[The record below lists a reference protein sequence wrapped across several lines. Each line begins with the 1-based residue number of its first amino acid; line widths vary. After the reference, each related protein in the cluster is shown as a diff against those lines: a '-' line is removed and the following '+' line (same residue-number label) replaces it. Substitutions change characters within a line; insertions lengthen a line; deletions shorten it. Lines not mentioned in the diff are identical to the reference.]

1 MENKNDIVAEVYQVV
16 RNRHDVAFMDL
27 DFIKKHNLFDFK
39 NYDKTATIEL
49 NTTEANTDAILEE
62 IFMYSV
68 NELFFENNPEARSIS
83 VSDIIKLND
92 KYYYCNPIGFEDV
105 TEMVSDVKTEQKQ
118 LTEADTETKT
128 VKFSIR
134 LEVEDSSALKDNIDD
149 LIKYENDSNIV
160 NIKNVNTSE
169 RNGDIIVT
177 GTIEYKD
184 EDNKLSISELE
195 EKLTSLMNKEL
206 LERNSVKVLSV
217 DVTSDKDVEEDDK
230 SIETKT
236 LLDLLQ
242 DRIGQPLSVGELNT
256 TLQSLFGQYNKVFLL
271 RGDLYSKD
279 LDETQELEVDDDEDI
294 YIIKYDIVDMD
305 NGIIEITDVDL
316 EY

>member
-1 MENKNDIVAEVYQVV
+1 MENKNDIVAEVYQVI

-49 NTTEANTDAILEE
+49 DDTEANTDAILEE
-62 IFMYSV
+62 IFMYGNV

-92 KYYYCNPIGFEDV
+92 KYYYCNPTGFEDV

-128 VKFSIR
+128 AKFSIR
-134 LEVEDSSALKDNIDD
+134 LDVDEDLGLDVDIKD
-149 LIKYENDSNIV
+149 LIKFQDDKNIV
-160 NIKNVNTSE
+160 DLKDVNTS
-169 RNGDIIVT
+169 NKSGDVIIS
-177 GTIEYKD
+177 GTLEYKD
-184 EDNKLSISELE
+184 IPASELE
-195 EKLTSLMNKEL
+195 DKLTNLINKDVLKE
-206 LERNSVKVLSV
+206 NNVKVLSV
-217 DVTSDKDVEEDDK
+217 DIENEEK
-230 SIETKT
+230 EPAEGKT